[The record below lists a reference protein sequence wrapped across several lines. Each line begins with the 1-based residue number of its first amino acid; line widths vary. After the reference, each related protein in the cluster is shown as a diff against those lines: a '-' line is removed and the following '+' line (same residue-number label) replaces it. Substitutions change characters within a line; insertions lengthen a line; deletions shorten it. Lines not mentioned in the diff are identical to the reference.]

1 MYFKLNT
8 IQENSLLQQPETG
21 MGYQIFEASK
31 TGSYKRERFLAL
43 NSQIIIELNGFE
55 GDHVRKIINEGILN
69 VRAIAKEITLTGINV
84 LNNIQYRQLVGES
97 KNEHE
102 RGAIDNPVEQANGE
116 EIFVRLSA
124 FDNDRRI
131 DKINKR
137 LLPGSFTTMA
147 DDFSYCKSKSID
159 PIERYALP
167 NNDVIKFVFYIK
179 PLKNDTLQRG
189 IVQPANG
196 KQGGGKEAYFNEGTS
211 NGTFFLQT
219 PY

>member
-1 MYFKLNT
+1 MYFKLS
-8 IQENSLLQQPETG
+8 ISQERTLLQQPETG

-31 TGSYKRERFLAL
+31 SGSYTRDRFLAL
-43 NSQIIIELNGFE
+43 NSEIVIELNDFAGE
-55 GDHVRKIINEGILN
+55 YVRKIINEGISN
-69 VRAIAKEITLTGINV
+69 VRSTAKEISLTGIAV
-84 LNNIQYRQLVGES
+84 LNEKQYRHIVSES
-97 KNEHE
+97 ENEHD
-102 RGAIDNPVEQANGE
+102 RGAIDNPVENANGE

-147 DDFSYCKSKSID
+147 DDFMYCRSNNFD

-167 NNDVIKFVFYIK
+167 NNDAIQFVFYIK
-179 PLKNDTLQRG
+179 PLTKDTLQRG

-196 KQGGGKEAYFNEGTS
+196 KPGGGKEAFFEEGTS
-211 NGTFFLQT
+211 NGTFYLQT